1 MVRKLLAILFSVITL
16 GVGSRALGG
25 NSRTTDAGRNT
36 SQSWQNDVV
45 QKQIQVLKARVLDFY
60 HRLDLEDAAD
70 RAREQAEVEM
80 RVERKKRWEKHR
92 LVREEYVKNRKT
104 EVKQDRTAWE
114 LELKRRAQIYEE
126 ERERYIERRN
136 KIRSEVA
143 RIWHIPEDVEFDLD
157 QDSQ

>member
-1 MVRKLLAILFSVITL
+1 MVFKLLAILFSVITL
-16 GVGSRALGG
+16 GMGLRAFGV
-25 NSRTTDAGRNT
+25 NSRTNDADRNT
-36 SQSWQNDVV
+36 NQSWQNDVV

-60 HRLDLEDAAD
+60 HRLDIEDAAD

-80 RVERKKRWEKHR
+80 RIERKKRWKKNR
-92 LVREEYVKNRKT
+92 LVREEYVKNRKAK
-104 EVKQDRTAWE
+104 VKQDRTAWE
-114 LELKRRAQIYEE
+114 LELKRRAQLYEE

-136 KIRSEVA
+136 KIRSEAA